1 MSNPVAALS
10 QSLAGVVESTGRS
23 VVRVEGHRRR
33 PASGIVWDKNRV
45 ITALHVVEG
54 DDEVVVVAE
63 GKELK
68 AKVKGRDPS
77 RDLAL
82 LEVEGELQVA
92 AFDDGEQLKVGNFI
106 LHLARPGETVRATFG
121 IVSGQGARPWR
132 TPRGGEVDRFLESDA
147 PHQPGFS
154 GGPAVGLDGRVLG
167 LSTSGLLRGQ
177 SVILPTPTLRKVIP
191 ELEAH
196 GTPRQSWLGLQMQP
210 ARVPDEVKAA
220 TGDEIGLVVLSV
232 SKGGPA
238 DKAGIKYG
246 DTLLHLGDDS
256 VKTLDDLYGYL
267 RADHVGQTVPA
278 KVWRAGKVETLDI
291 TLEAKP

>member
-1 MSNPVAALS
+1 MSNAVAALS
-10 QSLAGVVESTGRS
+10 QSLAGIVETTGRS
-23 VVRVEGHRRR
+23 VVRVEGHQRR

-45 ITALHVVEG
+45 VTALHVVEG
-54 DDEVVVVAE
+54 SDALVVVHE

-68 AKVKGRDPS
+68 AKVKGKDAT

-82 LEVEGELQVA
+82 LEVDGALPVA
-92 AFDDGEQLKVGNFI
+92 AFDDGEKLRVGNFV

-121 IVSGQGARPWR
+121 IVSGQGTKPWR

-167 LSTSGLLRGQ
+167 LSTSGLVRGQ
-177 SVILPTPTLRKVIP
+177 SVIIPTPTLRKVLP
-191 ELEAH
+191 QLEAH
-196 GTPRQSWLGLQMQP
+196 GTPRQSWLGVQMQP

-238 DKAGIKYG
+238 DKAGIQYG

-278 KVWRAGKVETLDI
+278 KVWRAGKVETLTI
-291 TLEAKP
+291 TLEARP

>member
-1 MSNPVAALS
+1 MSNPIAALS
-10 QSLAGVVESTGRS
+10 QSLSGIVETTGRS
-23 VVRVEGHRRR
+23 VVRVEGHHRR

-45 ITALHVVEG
+45 LTAFHVVQG
-54 DDEVVVVAE
+54 DDEVVVVHE

-68 AKVKGRDPS
+68 AKVKGKDPT

-82 LEVEGELQVA
+82 LEVEGDLPVA
-92 AFDDGEQLKVGNFI
+92 SFDDGASLKVGNFV

-121 IVSGQGARPWR
+121 IVSGQGNKPWR

-154 GGPAVGLDGRVLG
+154 GGPAVSVDGRVIG
-167 LSTSGLLRGQ
+167 LSTSGLVRGQ
-177 SVILPTPTLRKVIP
+177 SVIIPTTTLRKVVP

-196 GTPRQSWLGLQMQP
+196 GAPRQSWLGVQMQP
-210 ARVPDEVKAA
+210 TRVPDEVKAA

-238 DKAGIKYG
+238 DLAGIKYG

-256 VKTLDDLYGYL
+256 VKTLDDLYGFL
-267 RADHVGQTVPA
+267 RADHVGQTVQA
-278 KVWRAGKVETLDI
+278 KVWRAGKVETLDV
-291 TLEAKP
+291 TLQAKP

>member
-1 MSNPVAALS
+1 MTIAALELS
-10 QSLAGVVESTGRS
+10 QSLAGIVESTGRS
-23 VVRVEGHRRR
+23 VVRVEGRHRR
-33 PASGIVWDKNRV
+33 PASGIVWDKSRV
-45 ITALHVVEG
+45 VTAFHVVAN
-54 DDEVVVVAE
+54 DDELVVVHE

-68 AKVKGRDPS
+68 AKVKGKDPS

-82 LEVEGELQVA
+82 LELQGELA
-92 AFDDGEQLKVGNFI
+92 PASFDDGDALRVGNFI
-106 LHLARPGETVRATFG
+106 LHLARPGETVRATLG
-121 IVSGQGARPWR
+121 IVSGRGTRPWR

-147 PHQPGFS
+147 AHQPGFS

-167 LSTSGLLRGQ
+167 LSTAGLVKGQ
-177 SVILPTPTLRKVIP
+177 SVIIPTPTLRKVLP

-196 GTPRQSWLGLQMQP
+196 GAPRQSWLGVQLQP
-210 ARVPDEVKAA
+210 TRVPDEVRAA

-238 DKAGIKYG
+238 EQAGVQYG

-256 VKTLDDLYGYL
+256 VKTLDDLYAYL

-278 KVWRAGKVETLDI
+278 RVWRAGKVETLSI
-291 TLEAKP
+291 TLAARP

>member
-1 MSNPVAALS
+1 
-10 QSLAGVVESTGRS
+10 
-23 VVRVEGHRRR
+23 
-33 PASGIVWDKNRV
+33 V

-54 DDEVVVVAE
+54 DDEVMVVHE

-82 LEVEGELQVA
+82 LEVEGELPVA
-92 AFDDGEQLKVGNFI
+92 SFDDGERLKVGNFL

-121 IVSGQGARPWR
+121 IVSGQGVKPWR

-154 GGPAVGLDGRVLG
+154 GGPAVGLDGRVRG
-167 LSTSGLLRGQ
+167 LSTSGLIRGQ
-177 SVILPTPTLRKVIP
+177 SVIIPTPTLRKVIP
-191 ELEAH
+191 VLETH
-196 GTPRQSWLGLQMQP
+196 GAPRQSWLGVQMQP

-238 DKAGIKYG
+238 DLAGIKYG
-246 DTLLHLGDDS
+246 DTVLHLGDDN

-278 KVWRAGKVETLDI
+278 KVWRAGKVETVSI
-291 TLEAKP
+291 TLAAKP